1 MKRFLRSGQDSVRER
16 LKRDLFQFNK
26 TVEHGFPHQPSALG
40 FSDSLRLMAIG
51 TRSGAIKLYG
61 SPGVEFMNLHEQ
73 NNAVIKVSFVPN
85 QCQLITLLDDN
96 SLHLWSLRE
105 QDGVSELQ
113 EEKKFTLRGP
123 PGLSTGAPVNLH
135 HDLTSGTSET
145 NRRSSTNCLI
155 QSPPSETQIKVLLAH
170 SSGEWLY
177 VGSEGGSVFTLT
189 LPFLQVLEEKTV
201 GHKMALHGLPDEY
214 ASRRLFESVEALQ
227 EHPKN
232 PDQIL
237 IGYSRGLM
245 MVWDITAG
253 HSVQHFLGTQQV
265 ENIFWCQDAQQLV
278 SCHSDGGY
286 SQWET
291 TGKFMQQSPMETKVP
306 YGPFRCKAIRK
317 ITWLTSRRGSPYIV
331 FQGGMPMA
339 SYGDRHSITVVHG
352 SQQTAFDFT
361 SRIIDHMVICN
372 SNPSADYD
380 DPRALLV
387 LAEEEL
393 VAIDLQTSG
402 WPVIQCPYLVS
413 LHCSAI
419 TCSYHI
425 SSIPLKLWERMI
437 SAGRKQ
443 NTHYSNM
450 PWPVDG
456 GINLAEAPRQRD
468 LLLTG
473 HEDGTVRFWDASGIC
488 LQLMYK
494 LSTVGVFQTDMNQNE
509 NLNSQGEEDWPPL
522 RKVGCFDPYSDD
534 PRLGIQKIY
543 LCKYSGYL
551 SVGGTAGQVLVF
563 ELNDE
568 VSQHAVDHTL
578 VDLLQE
584 QEGYRW
590 KGHEQLYAR
599 RDSVR
604 FPPGFQPS
612 ALVQCQPPAAVT
624 SLTLHSEWRLL
635 AFGTSHGF
643 GVYDFQRKCQVMV
656 KCTLHV
662 SDQLALEG
670 PLSRVKSLKKSLRQS
685 FRRIRRSQVNKRR
698 DGVATKVQE
707 ANARLQQEALHE
719 MELAPVQR
727 KVEARSAEDSFT
739 GFVRTLYFA
748 DTFIR
753 DSIRHCPSLWA
764 GTNGGTVYAFSL
776 RVPPTERRMEEA
788 VSASQIKEI
797 QLMHRAPVVGI
808 LILDGHS
815 IPLPEPLEAAHD
827 LSKSPDMQGSHQL
840 IVISEEQFKVFTL
853 PKVSSKL
860 KLKLTATEGCRVR
873 KAAVCMFANCQT
885 EDHSENHLTVLTNLG
900 EIQVVSLPH
909 LKPQVRY
916 DCIRKEDV
924 SGIASCVFTKSGQ
937 GFYLISPS
945 EMERFSLSTCWLIAP
960 RCKVNQSEET
970 VNERPWKHDSTKR
983 QNERPRVYSSS
994 DSSTDDMLKEIQ
1006 RTLEGSQMSHGE
1018 RKSHQIAIGGR
1029 LSNGTE

>member
-51 TRSGAIKLYG
+51 TRSGAIKVYG
-61 SPGVEFMNLHEQ
+61 CPGVEFMNLHEQ
-73 NNAVIKVSFVPN
+73 NNAVIKITFVPN

-96 SLHLWSLRE
+96 SLHLWSLRQ

-123 PGLSTGAPVNLH
+123 PGA
-135 HDLTSGTSET
+135 
-145 NRRSSTNCLI
+145 
-155 QSPPSETQIKVLLAH
+155 PPSVTQIKVLLAH
-170 SSGEWLY
+170 SSGERLY
-177 VGSEGGSVFTLT
+177 VGTEGGSVFTLA
-189 LPFLQVLEEKTV
+189 LPSLQVIEEKIV
-201 GHKMALHGLPDEY
+201 GHEMALRSLPDEY
-214 ASRRLFESVEALQ
+214 ANRRPFESVEALQ
-227 EHPKN
+227 ENPN
-232 PDQIL
+232 DPDQIL

-245 MVWDITAG
+245 MVWNVTTGRI
-253 HSVQHFLGTQQV
+253 VQHFLGIKQL
-265 ENIFWCQDAQQLV
+265 ENVFWCRDAQQII
-278 SCHSDGGY
+278 SCHNDGGY
-286 SQWET
+286 SQWEA
-291 TGKFMQQSPMETKVP
+291 TGDLIQQSPMENKVP
-306 YGPFRCKAIRK
+306 YGPFRCKAICK
-317 ITWLTSRRGSPYIV
+317 ITWLTSRGGSPYIV

-339 SYGDRHSITVVHG
+339 SYGDRHSISVVHG
-352 SQQTAFDFT
+352 SQQIAFDFT
-361 SRIIDHMVICN
+361 SRIIDHLVICN
-372 SNPSADYD
+372 SDPSAGCD

-393 VAIDLQTSG
+393 VAIDLQTPG

-456 GINLAEAPRQRD
+456 GVNMAEAPRQRD

-494 LSTVGVFQTDMNQNE
+494 MSTVGVFQTDMDPNE
-509 NLNSQGEEDWPPL
+509 NLNSQGDEDWPPL

-551 SVGGTAGQVLVF
+551 SVGGTAGQVLVL

-568 VSQHAVDHTL
+568 ASQHTVDQTL

-590 KGHEQLYAR
+590 KGHERLHAGQDA
-599 RDSVR
+599 VR
-604 FPPGFQPS
+604 YSPGFQPF
-612 ALVQCQPPAAVT
+612 ALVQCQPPAAIT
-624 SLTLHSEWRLL
+624 SLVLHSEWKLL

-643 GVYDFQRKCQVMV
+643 GVYDFLRKCQVMV
-656 KCTLHV
+656 KCTLHA

-707 ANARLQQEALHE
+707 ANARLEQEALHE

-727 KVEARSAEDSFT
+727 KIEARSAEDSFT

-753 DSIRHCPSLWA
+753 DNIRHCPSLWA

-776 RVPPTERRMEEA
+776 RVPPTERRMEET
-788 VSASQIKEI
+788 VSGSQIKEI

-808 LILDGHS
+808 LILDGRS
-815 IPLPEPLEAAHD
+815 VPLPEPLEAAHD

-840 IVISEEQFKVFTL
+840 LVISEEQFKVFTL
-853 PKVSSKL
+853 PKVSTKL

-873 KAAVCMFANCQT
+873 KAAVCTFGNCRA

-900 EIQVVSLPH
+900 DIQVVSLPH

-924 SGIASCVFTKSGQ
+924 SGIASCVFTKCGQ

-945 EMERFSLSTCWLIAP
+945 EMERFSLSTCRLIAP
-960 RCKVNQSEET
+960 RCNIDPPEPSVNRSPKRGDRT
-970 VNERPWKHDSTKR
+970 ERR
-983 QNERPRVYSSS
+983 IERSGVSGRS
-994 DSSTDDMLKEIQ
+994 DSSTDAQRSRRQVMEHALLNDESMLKEIQ
-1006 RTLEGSQMSHGE
+1006 NTLEGSRMSYGE
-1018 RKSHQIAIGGR
+1018 RNSRQIPVGGR
-1029 LSNGTE
+1029 LSNGAE

>member
-1 MKRFLRSGQDSVRER
+1 MKRFLRAGHDSVRER

-26 TVEHGFPHQPSALG
+26 TVEHGFPNQPSALG

-51 TRSGAIKLYG
+51 TRSGAIKIYG
-61 SPGVEFMNLHEQ
+61 CPGVEFMGLHDE
-73 NNAVIKVSFVPN
+73 NNAVIKISFVPN
-85 QCQLITLLDDN
+85 QCQIITLLDDN
-96 SLHLWSLRE
+96 SLHLWSFGQ

-123 PGLSTGAPVNLH
+123 PGA
-135 HDLTSGTSET
+135 
-145 NRRSSTNCLI
+145 
-155 QSPPSETQIKVLLAH
+155 PPSVTQIKVLLAH
-170 SSGEWLY
+170 SSGEKLF
-177 VGSEGGSVFTLT
+177 VGTEGGNVFTLT
-189 LPFLQVLEEKTV
+189 LPSLQVLEEKTV
-201 GHKMALHGLPDEY
+201 GHEMALEGLPDEY
-214 ASRRLFESVEALQ
+214 TNRRPFESVEALQ
-227 EHPKN
+227 ENPKN
-232 PDQIL
+232 PDLLL
-237 IGYSRGLM
+237 IGYNRGLM
-245 MVWDITAG
+245 MVWHVLTG
-253 HSVQHFLGTQQV
+253 RSVCHYLGTQQL
-265 ENIFWCQDAQQLV
+265 ENIFWCRDAQQII

-286 SQWET
+286 SQWEA
-291 TGKFMQQSPMETKVP
+291 TGERIQQAPMETKLP
-306 YGPFRCKAIRK
+306 YGPFRCKAINK
-317 ITWLTSRRGSPYIV
+317 ITWLTARRGAPYVV

-339 SYGDRHSITVVHG
+339 SYGDRHSISVVHG

-361 SRIIDHMVICN
+361 SRIIDHLVIAN
-372 SNPSADYD
+372 SDSSAEYD

-393 VAIDLQTSG
+393 VAIDLQTPG

-425 SSIPLKLWERMI
+425 SSIPLKLWERI
-437 SAGRKQ
+437 IGAGRKQ
-443 NTHYSNM
+443 NMHYSNM
-450 PWPVDG
+450 PWPIDG
-456 GINLAEAPRQRD
+456 GVNLAPAPPQRD

-494 LSTVGVFQTDMNQNE
+494 MSTVGVFQTDTDPNE
-509 NLNSQGEEDWPPL
+509 NLNSHGEEEWPPL
-522 RKVGCFDPYSDD
+522 RKVGSFDPYSDD

-543 LCKYSGYL
+543 LCKFSGYL
-551 SVGGTAGQVLVF
+551 SVAGTAGQILVL

-568 VSQHAVDHTL
+568 AAQQVVEQTL

-584 QEGYRW
+584 QEYRW
-590 KGHEQLYAR
+590 KGHERLYAR
-599 RDSVR
+599 YDPVR
-604 FPPGFQPS
+604 FPPGFQPF

-624 SLTLHSEWRLL
+624 SLALHSEWRLL

-643 GVYDFQRKCQVMV
+643 GVYDFQQRRQVMV
-656 KCTLHV
+656 KCTLHA

-698 DGVATKVQE
+698 EGAANKVHE
-707 ANARLQQEALHE
+707 ANARFEQEALRE

-727 KVEARSAEDSFT
+727 RIEARSAEDSFT

-748 DTFIR
+748 DTFLR
-753 DSIRHCPSLWA
+753 DSSRHCPSLWA

-788 VSASQIKEI
+788 VSATQAKEI

-808 LILDGHS
+808 LVLDGHS
-815 IPLPEPLEAAHD
+815 VPLPEPLEAAHD

-840 IVISEEQFKVFTL
+840 LVISEEQFKVFTL

-873 KAAVCMFANCQT
+873 KAAVCTFGSCRA
-885 EDHSENHLTVLTNLG
+885 EDHNENHLTVLTNLG
-900 EIQVVSLPH
+900 DIQVVSLPQ

-924 SGIASCVFTKSGQ
+924 SGIASCVFTKYGQ

-960 RCKVNQSEET
+960 RCRVDTPEPSFSGRPQRGNSTEKK
-970 VNERPWKHDSTKR
+970 NERS
-983 QNERPRVYSSS
+983 RVSGRG
-994 DSSTDDMLKEIQ
+994 DGDTDAHRARGPLMEHALLNDEMMLKEIQ
-1006 RTLEGSQMSHGE
+1006 NTLEGSRISFGE
-1018 RKSHQIAIGGR
+1018 RNSQQIR
-1029 LSNGTE
+1029 LSNGAE

>member
-1 MKRFLRSGQDSVRER
+1 
-16 LKRDLFQFNK
+16 
-26 TVEHGFPHQPSALG
+26 
-40 FSDSLRLMAIG
+40 MAIG
-51 TRSGAIKLYG
+51 TRSGAIKVYG
-61 SPGVEFMNLHEQ
+61 CPGVEFMGLHDE
-73 NNAVIKVSFVPN
+73 NNAVIKITFIPN
-85 QCQLITLLDDN
+85 QCQIVTLLDDN
-96 SLHLWSLRE
+96 SLHLWSFK
-105 QDGVSELQ
+105 QHDGGSELQ

-123 PGLSTGAPVNLH
+123 PG
-135 HDLTSGTSET
+135 
-145 NRRSSTNCLI
+145 
-155 QSPPSETQIKVLLAH
+155 SPPSVTQIKVLLAH
-170 SSGEWLY
+170 SSGERLY
-177 VGSEGGSVFTLT
+177 VGTEGGNVFTIS
-189 LPFLQVLEEKTV
+189 LPNLQVVEEKTV
-201 GHKMALHGLPDEY
+201 THDVALQGLPNDY
-214 ASRRLFESVEALQ
+214 ADRRPFESVEALQ
-227 EHPKN
+227 EHPRN
-232 PDQIL
+232 PAIIL

-245 MVWDITAG
+245 MAWDTSSRR
-253 HSVQHFLGTQQV
+253 SVQHFLGTQQL
-265 ENIFWCQDAQQLV
+265 ENVFWCRDAQQII
-278 SCHSDGGY
+278 SCHNDGGY
-286 SQWET
+286 NQWDA
-291 TGKFMQQSPMETKVP
+291 TGERVQHSPMESKVP
-306 YGPFRCKAIRK
+306 YGPFRCKAISK

-331 FQGGMPMA
+331 LQGGMPMA
-339 SYGDRHSITVVHG
+339 SYGDRHSISVVHG
-352 SQQTAFDFT
+352 SQQVAFDFT
-361 SRIIDHMVICN
+361 SRIIDHMVIAN
-372 SNPSADYD
+372 ADPSAEYD

-393 VAIDLQTSG
+393 VAIDLQTPG

-419 TCSYHI
+419 TCSHHI
-425 SSIPLKLWERMI
+425 SSIPLKLWERII

-443 NTHYSNM
+443 NTHYSTM

-456 GINLAEAPRQRD
+456 GIDMAPAAPQRD

-473 HEDGTVRFWDASGIC
+473 HEDGTVRFWDASGVC
-488 LQLMYK
+488 LQLLYK
-494 LSTVGVFQTDMNQNE
+494 MSTVGVFQTDSDPND
-509 NLNSQGEEDWPPL
+509 NLNSHGEEEWPPL

-543 LCKYSGYL
+543 LCKFSGYL
-551 SVGGTAGQVLVF
+551 SVAGTAGQVLVL

-568 VSQHAVDHTL
+568 AAQQVVEQTV

-590 KGHEQLYAR
+590 KGHERLHAR
-599 RDSVR
+599 EDPVR
-604 FPPGFQPS
+604 FPPGFQPFS
-612 ALVQCQPPAAVT
+612 LVQCQPPAAVT
-624 SLTLHSEWRLL
+624 SLILHSEWKLM

-643 GVYDFQRKCQVMV
+643 GVYDFQQRRQVMV
-656 KCTLHV
+656 KCTLHA

-685 FRRIRRSQVNKRR
+685 FRRMRRSQVNKRR
-698 DGVATKVQE
+698 EGAAAKVQE
-707 ANARLQQEALHE
+707 ANARFEQEALRE

-727 KVEARSAEDSFT
+727 RIEARSAEDSFT

-753 DSIRHCPSLWA
+753 DSSRHSPSLWA

-776 RVPPTERRMEEA
+776 RVPPVERRMEEA
-788 VSASQIKEI
+788 VSASQAKEI

-815 IPLPEPLEAAHD
+815 VPLPEPLEAAHD

-840 IVISEEQFKVFTL
+840 LVVSEEQLKVFTL

-873 KAAVCMFANCQT
+873 KAAVCNFGSCRS

-900 EIQVVSLPH
+900 DIQVISLPH

-924 SGIASCVFTKSGQ
+924 SGIASCVFTKYGQ

-960 RCKVNQSEET
+960 RCRVDPPEPPCNGRLQRGSSTERQSEK
-970 VNERPWKHDSTKR
+970 N
-983 QNERPRVYSSS
+983 RVSGRAAG
-994 DSSTDDMLKEIQ
+994 DADAHRVRAPLMEHALLNDEKMLKEIQ
-1006 RTLEGSQMSHGE
+1006 STLEGSRTSFGE
-1018 RKSHQIAIGGR
+1018 RNSRHITVGSR
-1029 LSNGTE
+1029 FSNGAAE

>member
-51 TRSGAIKLYG
+51 TRSGAIKVYG
-61 SPGVEFMNLHEQ
+61 CPGVEFMGLHDE
-73 NNAVIKVSFVPN
+73 NNAVIKITFIPN
-85 QCQLITLLDDN
+85 QCQIVTLLDDN
-96 SLHLWSLRE
+96 SLHLWSFK
-105 QDGVSELQ
+105 QHDGGSELQ

-123 PGLSTGAPVNLH
+123 PG
-135 HDLTSGTSET
+135 
-145 NRRSSTNCLI
+145 
-155 QSPPSETQIKVLLAH
+155 SPPSVTQIKVLLAH
-170 SSGEWLY
+170 SSGERLY
-177 VGSEGGSVFTLT
+177 VGTEGGNVFTIS
-189 LPFLQVLEEKTV
+189 LPNLQVVEEKTV
-201 GHKMALHGLPDEY
+201 THDVALQGLPNDY
-214 ASRRLFESVEALQ
+214 ADRRPFESVEALQ
-227 EHPKN
+227 EHPRN
-232 PDQIL
+232 PAIIL

-245 MVWDITAG
+245 MAWDTSSRR
-253 HSVQHFLGTQQV
+253 SVQHFLGTQQL
-265 ENIFWCQDAQQLV
+265 ENVFWCRDAQQII
-278 SCHSDGGY
+278 SCHNDGGY
-286 SQWET
+286 NQWDA
-291 TGKFMQQSPMETKVP
+291 TGERVQHSPMESKVP
-306 YGPFRCKAIRK
+306 YGPFRCKAISK

-331 FQGGMPMA
+331 LQGGMPMA
-339 SYGDRHSITVVHG
+339 SYGDRHSISVVHG
-352 SQQTAFDFT
+352 SQQVAFDFT
-361 SRIIDHMVICN
+361 SRIIDHMVIAN
-372 SNPSADYD
+372 ADPSAEYD

-393 VAIDLQTSG
+393 VAIDLQTPG

-419 TCSYHI
+419 TCSHHI
-425 SSIPLKLWERMI
+425 SSIPLKLWERII

-443 NTHYSNM
+443 NTHYSTM

-456 GINLAEAPRQRD
+456 GIDMAPAAPQRD

-473 HEDGTVRFWDASGIC
+473 HEDGTVRFWDASGVC
-488 LQLMYK
+488 LQLLYK
-494 LSTVGVFQTDMNQNE
+494 MSTVGVFQTDSDPND
-509 NLNSQGEEDWPPL
+509 NLNSHGEEEWPPL

-543 LCKYSGYL
+543 LCKFSGYL
-551 SVGGTAGQVLVF
+551 SVAGTAGQVLVL

-568 VSQHAVDHTL
+568 AAQQVVEQTV

-590 KGHEQLYAR
+590 KGHERLHAR
-599 RDSVR
+599 EDPVR
-604 FPPGFQPS
+604 FPPGFQPFS
-612 ALVQCQPPAAVT
+612 LVQCQPPAAVT
-624 SLTLHSEWRLL
+624 SLILHSEWKLM

-643 GVYDFQRKCQVMV
+643 GVYDFQQRRQVMV
-656 KCTLHV
+656 KCTLHA

-685 FRRIRRSQVNKRR
+685 FRRMRRSQVNKRR
-698 DGVATKVQE
+698 EGAAAKVQE
-707 ANARLQQEALHE
+707 ANARFEQEALRE

-727 KVEARSAEDSFT
+727 RIEARSAEDSFT

-753 DSIRHCPSLWA
+753 DSSRHSPSLWA

-776 RVPPTERRMEEA
+776 RVPPVERRMEEA
-788 VSASQIKEI
+788 VSASQAKEI

-815 IPLPEPLEAAHD
+815 VPLPEPLEAAHD

-840 IVISEEQFKVFTL
+840 LVVSEEQLKVFTL

-873 KAAVCMFANCQT
+873 KAAVCNFGSCRS

-900 EIQVVSLPH
+900 DIQVISLPH

-924 SGIASCVFTKSGQ
+924 SGIASCVFTKYGQ

-960 RCKVNQSEET
+960 RCRVDPPEPPCNGRLQRGSSTERQSEK
-970 VNERPWKHDSTKR
+970 N
-983 QNERPRVYSSS
+983 RVSGRAAG
-994 DSSTDDMLKEIQ
+994 DADAHRVRAPLMEHALLNDEKMLKEIQ
-1006 RTLEGSQMSHGE
+1006 STLEGSRTSFGE
-1018 RKSHQIAIGGR
+1018 RNSRHITVGSR
-1029 LSNGTE
+1029 FSNGAAE